1 MDYILPGLT
10 FIGLAATAVMF
21 VFFILVSRG

>member
-10 FIGLAATAVMF
+10 FIGLAATAAAF
-21 VFFILVSRG
+21 VFFIIVARG

>member
-1 MDYILPGLT
+1 LIPVLPGLT